1 MINLFQPN
9 VLLPYPV
16 KTEENLWFLM
26 FSGAEKGII
35 GRKWLKVQAL
45 LNYSL
50 GVELFLKLR

>member
-9 VLLPYPV
+9 VPLPYPV
-16 KTEENLWFLM
+16 KTENLWFLM

-35 GRKWLKVQAL
+35 DGKWLKVQAL